1 LATGSRAIVPPIP
14 GVDLEGV
21 STVRTSQD
29 AVNILIAKS
38 YLRCVLNIYSQEVN
52 CMEEKNVED
61 K

>member
-21 STVRTSQD
+21 PTVRRSQD
-29 AVNILIAKS
+29 AVNMLIAKN
-38 YLRCVLNIYSQEVN
+38 YLRCAVNIYSQEVN
-52 CMEEKNVED
+52 CMGGK